1 MRGAVLPTIA
11 ALAAALLGISAFAGE
26 AEKPRESFGV
36 ALSDGSP
43 GQGEP
48 VLVEVSADP
57 PLDNAVFLWK
67 GREFTLKPAGPG
79 RLLGLA
85 GVDLLEPPGRLP
97 LSVRGSRGGLVLR
110 FETEVAVRKTAFP
123 VQEMTLPESMAVF
136 DNATLDRI
144 RREAERL
151 DNVLAVVSPPSWE
164 APFCPPVKDFRPKG
178 FGSRRVINGE
188 PRAPHAGVDVHL
200 PEGTPVAAVAAGT
213 VAFAGEQFF
222 GGRSVVIDHGG
233 GVFSIYYHLRDY
245 RVSEG
250 ARVSRCETIGAVG
263 STGRSTGPH
272 LHFGMRAA
280 GGRVDPTRLFDP
292 GFH

>member
-1 MRGAVLPTIA
+1 MRGAVLATIA
-11 ALAAALLGISAFAGE
+11 ALAAALLGISAIAGE
-26 AEKPRESFGV
+26 AENARESFGV
-36 ALSDGSP
+36 VLSDGSP

-48 VLVEVSADP
+48 VLVELSASP

-67 GREFTLKPAGPG
+67 GREYPLKETGPG
-79 RLLGLA
+79 KLLGLI

-110 FETEVAVRKTAFP
+110 FEAEVTVRKSEFP
-123 VQEMTLPESMAVF
+123 IQEITLPEGMAVF
-136 DNATLDRI
+136 DNATLERI
-144 RREAERL
+144 RVEAERL
-151 DNVLAVVSPPSWE
+151 ANILAAVSPPSWE
-164 APFCPPVKDFRPKG
+164 APFCPPVQDFRPKG

-200 PEGTPVAAVAAGT
+200 PAGTPVAAVAAGT

-250 ARVSRCETIGAVG
+250 ARVARGETIGAVG

-272 LHFGMRAA
+272 LHFSVRAA
-280 GGRVDPTRLFDP
+280 GGRVDPSRLFDP